1 MITRRIRK
9 IMALNVLC
17 PKCGHRWSY
26 SGCAIK
32 ATCPSCYG
40 KVQVRALPD
49 PGPRIVPLHFR
60 AAPKSVLHTPEAL
73 DERKT
78 LERVKGKIRRHQQGL
93 DKLQD
98 GQTIQGKTQTQAT
111 GRVQVQSFSVPA
123 AKIPIPVKHT
133 RSAFSP
139 EELSAGLVCDHCHRE
154 IRHPKMGFWID
165 GHEIKMHSPCLVDEA
180 IQEACGDLQR
190 ACLDWDIPI
199 EALQKRAAVLKE
211 KGKLNFNPI
220 IA

>member
-1 MITRRIRK
+1 MITRRMK
-9 IMALNVLC
+9 NIMALNVLC

-40 KVQVRALPD
+40 KVQVRSLPD
-49 PGPRIVPLHFR
+49 PGPRKVPAHFK
-60 AAPKSVLHTPEAL
+60 AASRSVLHTPEAL

-78 LERVKGKIRRHQQGL
+78 LERVKGKVRRHQQGL

-98 GQTIQGKTQTQAT
+98 GQTIQGETQNQAT

-123 AKIPIPVKHT
+123 SKPIPVKHP
-133 RSAFSP
+133 RNAFSP
-139 EELSAGLVCDHCHRE
+139 EDQCAGHVCHHCHRP
-154 IRHPKMGFWID
+154 IKYPKLGFWVD
-165 GHEIKMHSPCLVDEA
+165 GTCMHRPCLVDEA
-180 IQEACGDLQR
+180 IQQSGGDLHKASQ
-190 ACLDWDIPI
+190 DWDIPI

-211 KGKLNFNPI
+211 KGKLNFDSNI
-220 IA
+220 T